1 MTIRLDKLLA
11 NASVGSRKEVGLL
24 IREGRVEV
32 DGVVVEKPGK
42 RVEEGARL
50 LVDGKALEAK
60 KYVYYL
66 LHKPEGVISATRDQ
80 NKTVLDVIR
89 PEDFRKGLF
98 PVGRLDKDTTG
109 LLLLTNNGDLAHRL
123 LSPKRGIEKTYLAR
137 VDKELREED
146 VQAFKKGFLLLPEN
160 IITRPA
166 KLIILGDTLGQVTIT
181 EGKYHQVKR
190 MFAKVGK
197 EVLQLKRIA
206 MGPLQLG
213 NLEKGSYRPLSEE
226 EVAKLQQL

>member
-50 LVDGKALEAK
+50 FVDGKALEAK

-80 NKTVLDVIR
+80 NKTVLDAIR

>member
-206 MGPLQLG
+206 MGSLQLG

>member
-160 IITRPA
+160 IITQPA

>member
-1 MTIRLDKLLA
+1 M
-11 NASVGSRKEVGLL
+11 
-24 IREGRVEV
+24 
-32 DGVVVEKPGK
+32 
-42 RVEEGARL
+42 
-50 LVDGKALEAK
+50 
-60 KYVYYL
+60 
-66 LHKPEGVISATRDQ
+66 
-80 NKTVLDVIR
+80 
-89 PEDFRKGLF
+89 
-98 PVGRLDKDTTG
+98 
-109 LLLLTNNGDLAHRL
+109 TNNGDLAHRL

-137 VDKELREED
+137 VDKELREEE

>member
-213 NLEKGSYRPLSEE
+213 DLEKGSYRPLSEE